1 MNEFNQVA
9 NIKVFGIGGGGSNA
23 VNRMVADGVKGV
35 TFYIANTDVQV
46 MKNSDCENK
55 IVLGRETTK
64 GLGAGGHPEVGR
76 KAAEE
81 TENEIREA
89 IKGSDMVFLT
99 AGLGGGTGTG
109 AAPLFA
115 KVAKEEGALT
125 IGIVTKPFTF
135 EGRKRERNAM
145 SGLSELQK
153 YTDSLIIV
161 SNNNLLDVIGRRP
174 IEEAF
179 QAADN
184 VLRQGVQTISD
195 LIAVPAL
202 VNLDFADV
210 RSVMQN
216 QGAALI
222 GIGMADGEDKAVN
235 AAEKAIQSPLLEAQI
250 NGAKSAIINI
260 TGGDK
265 VSLYDAQSAVAVIQ
279 DAAGGEID
287 TIFGIAINEQL
298 GDAIIVTVI
307 ATGFEQDNEPE
318 EPKQVKPQ
326 PRVSNPGVRTEPQ
339 QSGRRPQVREDD
351 EDDKEIPDFF
361 FNR

>member
-64 GLGAGGHPEVGR
+64 GLGAGGNPEVGR

-250 NGAKSAIINI
+250 NGAKSAIITI

-307 ATGFEQDNEPE
+307 ATGFEQDNEPD

-326 PRVSNPGVRTEPQ
+326 PRVGNPGVRTEPQ

>member
-64 GLGAGGHPEVGR
+64 GLGAGGNPEVGR

-279 DAAGGEID
+279 DEAGGEID

-307 ATGFEQDNEPE
+307 ATGFEQDNEPD

-326 PRVSNPGVRTEPQ
+326 PRVGNPGVRTEPQ

>member
-64 GLGAGGHPEVGR
+64 GLGAGGNPEVGR

-250 NGAKSAIINI
+250 SGAKSAIINI

-326 PRVSNPGVRTEPQ
+326 PRVSNPGVRTEPL

>member
-64 GLGAGGHPEVGR
+64 GLGAGGNPEVGR

-202 VNLDFADV
+202 VNLDFTDV

-307 ATGFEQDNEPE
+307 ATGFEQDNEPD

-326 PRVSNPGVRTEPQ
+326 PRVGNPGVRTEPQ

>member
-46 MKNSDCENK
+46 MKKLRLREQDRSRPRDDQRT
-55 IVLGRETTK
+55 GRRRQS
-64 GLGAGGHPEVGR
+64 EVGR

-161 SNNNLLDVIGRRP
+161 SNNNLLEVIGRRP

-235 AAEKAIQSPLLEAQI
+235 AAEKCHPV
-250 NGAKSAIINI
+250 SA
-260 TGGDK
+260 
-265 VSLYDAQSAVAVIQ
+265 A
-279 DAAGGEID
+279 
-287 TIFGIAINEQL
+287 
-298 GDAIIVTVI
+298 
-307 ATGFEQDNEPE
+307 
-318 EPKQVKPQ
+318 
-326 PRVSNPGVRTEPQ
+326 
-339 QSGRRPQVREDD
+339 
-351 EDDKEIPDFF
+351 
-361 FNR
+361 